1 MLHFHLLIAP
11 NDLAGAGIYAG
22 GSVGPEV
29 AVEPTVFNDRGGG
42 GVAVE
47 FVDPL
52 GFIFHEHLEIVQQF
66 AGLLVNANGVQ
77 SHFAKH
83 IYRHAAGIFLQT
95 LLGLC
100 LGGEGFKGGGKPD
113 LVALDHRRRPALARD
128 GRAPLNVAILAPTRG
143 EIGVRMAVAAG
154 ATPLFPIGLGAEYEG
169 ECEQELFHGYL
180 EALRRAMYWRM
191 SGILA
196 LAASCRARTLSAGT
210 SGSMPY
216 QYMSGRLWSSL
227 SASCETSAVAR
238 SQR

>member
-42 GVAVE
+42 SVAVE

-52 GFIFHEHLEIVQQF
+52 GFIFHEHFEVVQQF

-77 SHFAKH
+77 PHFAEH
-83 IYRHAAGIFLQT
+83 IHRHAAGIFLQT
-95 LLGLC
+95 LLGLG
-100 LGGEGFKGGGKPD
+100 LGGWGFEGAGEPD
-113 LVALDHRRRPALARD
+113 LIALDYGRRPALARD
-128 GRAPLNVAILAPTRG
+128 RRAPLDVAILAPTRG

-154 ATPLFPIGLGAEYEG
+154 ATPLFPIGLGTEYEG